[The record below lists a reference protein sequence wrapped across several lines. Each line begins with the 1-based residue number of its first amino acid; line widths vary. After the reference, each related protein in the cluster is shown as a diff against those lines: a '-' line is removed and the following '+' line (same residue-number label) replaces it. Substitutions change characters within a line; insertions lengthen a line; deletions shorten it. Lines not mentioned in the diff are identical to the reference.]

1 MMIESVAA
9 RWLLTAVF
17 AANQG
22 RKPGGPERRARAI
35 GPWLQVKTQAAAGH
49 AG

>member
-9 RWLLTAVF
+9 RWLLTTVF
-17 AANQG
+17 ANQESQS
-22 RKPGGPERRARAI
+22 PGARAI
-35 GPWLQVKTQAAAGH
+35 GPWLQVKAPAAGH